1 MNLQKTTTRRALLK
15 TALGM
20 GVALG
25 IGARARA
32 FVPSPFTPNVPW
44 TGQLTVAALGYFNN
58 PIELTVNDDGVTGA
72 LTVRNTSNTATI
84 AFLKV
89 LSLNVA
95 NSVAT
100 IVLENGAL
108 ISGNVGI
115 SQNTG
120 SPALQPFGSYI
131 NNGSLGTVT
140 LLRSQLQ
147 GLVATSLPIDGGVVS
162 VEIFPPDWL
171 GRMIVSGSPIASGPM
186 RFQPNIP
193 AAGPLPAFSQIRG
206 LAVLNGV
213 NFATTMTFS
222 PTASSDGSYAFDL
235 VGDSGRGL
243 VMLMS
248 GRFVPAVKGTLAMI
262 PAQML
267 GTFQLFTSR
276 GSSAGV
282 GSFALRTP

>member
-1 MNLQKTTTRRALLK
+1 MNQEKTTTRRALLK

-32 FVPSPFTPNVPW
+32 FVPSPFAPNVPW
-44 TGQLTVAALGYFNN
+44 TGQLTVPALGYINN

-72 LTVRNTSNTATI
+72 LMVRNASNTATI

-89 LSLNVA
+89 LSINFA

-100 IVLENGAL
+100 LALENGAL

-120 SPALQPFGSYI
+120 SPEFQPFGSYS
-131 NNGSLGTVT
+131 NTGSLGTVT
-140 LLRSQLQ
+140 LLRSQPQ
-147 GLVATSLPIDGGVVS
+147 GLVVTSLPIDGGVVS

-186 RFQPNIP
+186 RFHHDIP

-213 NFATTMTFS
+213 SFATTMTFA

-243 VMLMS
+243 LMLMS
-248 GRFVPAVKGTLAMI
+248 GRFVPAGKSTLAVI

-276 GSSAGV
+276 STAAGV
-282 GSFALRTP
+282 GSFTLRTP